1 MVSFIHNGIEIPP
14 WMGYNFKTKST
25 KPKATFLK
33 IRTSFLNFTLHII
46 RLAQG
51 HLNCTPTHWN
61 SYFYSYTYE
70 KTFVAVHFTKRYFLS
85 ELTNRKVMGLVWRYN
100 LLAGDTSQVSIFSMH
115 KIKMSKQHRFIL

>member
-25 KPKATFLK
+25 KSKALFLK

-51 HLNCTPTHWN
+51 HLSCTPTHWN

-70 KTFVAVHFTKRYFLS
+70 KTYVAVHFTKRCFLS
-85 ELTNRKVMGLVWRYN
+85 EFANRKDMGLLSKYK
-100 LLAGDTSQVSIFSMH
+100 LLAGDTSQVSIFSMP